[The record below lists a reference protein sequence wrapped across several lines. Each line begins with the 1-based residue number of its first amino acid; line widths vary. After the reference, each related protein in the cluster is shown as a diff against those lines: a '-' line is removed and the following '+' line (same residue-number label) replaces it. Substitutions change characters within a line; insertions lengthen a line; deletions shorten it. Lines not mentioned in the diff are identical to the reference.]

1 MRILFSTVS
10 PASYMAPPRLAD
22 DQINCGPEWPDAIA
36 PDGRVRSLKT
46 PLGEYDIASV
56 LHRLPADQQPDAVVC
71 LVDASWRNQPRNLA
85 AFAGPKAL
93 LIADTHHLQSPV
105 IGMLQYVA
113 GEVYD
118 RIVFLYDRHHV
129 DFFRSAGLENVYW
142 FPGLTF
148 PHGDATV
155 RAARKARRAP
165 QVAFVGQVGKHHPRR
180 AHLVEAMKLCKVPLA
195 LKQLSQKDALAHYG
209 ASLLGFNASL
219 NGDLNLRALEILS
232 SGAALITDRLSPESG
247 LTQLW
252 TEGRDILTYSCAD
265 ELVERIEHAL
275 AHPRET
281 EAIGAAG
288 AAWFDTYFNAQ
299 RRREDFT
306 ALLVDGRQSEAFALP
321 PREATR
327 IFLGGDTDHL
337 LQTLMVYEGVQE
349 LHRKQETVRVAIGAS
364 VAPDIAD
371 IFATLPR
378 VRVEQGGGAHA
389 ADIAIFGR
397 DDATTALTSGASRAW
412 CYDAQ
417 PEDFSPLADR
427 LAEANFQ
434 LVSQDVAVFCQAQPV
449 LPADMPGAAG
459 APHILVYTDDPSAGG
474 VAQYNHSLMTA
485 LVRAGYRVTC
495 VQTESDTPLVREQR
509 TLGIQHRWIGYDT
522 RVEFMRMI
530 KDQEDAQRLL
540 GAAKPDFIVFSDCCP
555 GSNIAA
561 RQVARMLKIPYMVV
575 VGFVDD
581 YLVDRF
587 RAALPLIAAQYAAA
601 KAVVAVSKQ
610 NLELLIRDFG
620 LPPERGCLI
629 YNGRPERFFAPR
641 NEVVRAKLR
650 AELGLSDTDV
660 LSLTTARFESVK
672 GYDYQIDAAKALAAR
687 GALKLHFAWAGEGK
701 HREHLEK
708 RIAAAGLTGRIHL
721 LGHRWDVADWYD
733 AADIFLL
740 PSDAEGMPLSIME
753 AMAKSLPVAACA
765 VSGIPEQM
773 GETGRLLPNGRTS
786 RDAVV
791 QELSITL
798 EQWAADATLRASLGA
813 AARARAEA
821 FFQEPQMLQRT
832 LELIGSHLPGRQLL
846 AEAAVVN

>member
-1 MRILFSTVS
+1 MRILLSTVS
-10 PASYMAPPRLAD
+10 PASYMAPPRLSD
-22 DQINCGPEWPDAIA
+22 DQIVCGPDWPDDLS
-36 PDGRVRSLKT
+36 PDGRVLSLKT
-46 PLGEYDIASV
+46 PLGEYDINSV
-56 LHRLPADQQPDAVVC
+56 LQRIPGDQQPDAIVC

-85 AFAGPKAL
+85 AFPGLKAL
-93 LIADTHHLQSPV
+93 LIADTHHLQSPL

-129 DFFRSAGLENVYW
+129 DFFRSAGLDNVFW
-142 FPGLTF
+142 FPGLTL
-148 PHGDATV
+148 PHNDATV
-155 RAARKARRAP
+155 RAARKSRRVA

-180 AHLVEAMKLCKVPLA
+180 AHLVEAMKLCKLPLA

-247 LTQLW
+247 LAQLW
-252 TEGRDILTYSCAD
+252 TEGRDVLTYSCAD

-288 AAWFDTYFNAQ
+288 AKWFDTHFNAQ
-299 RRREDFT
+299 RRRDDFA
-306 ALLVDGRQSEAFALP
+306 ALLVDGRHPEAFALP
-321 PREATR
+321 SRESTR
-327 IFLGGDTDHL
+327 IFLGGNTDHL

-364 VAPDIAD
+364 VIPDMAAM
-371 IFATLPR
+371 FATLPR
-378 VRVEQGGGAHA
+378 VRVEQGGGEPG
-389 ADIAIFGR
+389 ADIAIFAR
-397 DDATTALTSGASRAW
+397 DDAKTAITSGASRAW

-417 PEDFSPLADR
+417 PEDFAPLADQ
-427 LAEANFQ
+427 LAESNFQ
-434 LVSQDVAVFCQAQPV
+434 LVSEDVAVFCQSLPE
-449 LPADMPGAAG
+449 LPAEVAADAT

-485 LVRAGYRVTC
+485 LVRVGYRVTC

-522 RVEFMRMI
+522 RVESLRMI
-530 KDQEDAQRLL
+530 KDTADAQRLL
-540 GAAKPDFIVFSDCCP
+540 GEDKPDFVVFSDCCP

-581 YLVDRF
+581 YLVERYQ
-587 RAALPLIAAQYAAA
+587 AALPLIAAQYAAA

-629 YNGRPERFFAPR
+629 YNGRPARFFAPR
-641 NEVVRAKLR
+641 NEAARAKLR
-650 AELGLSDTDV
+650 AELGLTETDV
-660 LSLTTARFESVK
+660 LSLTTARLESVK
-672 GYDYQIDAAKALAAR
+672 GYDYQIDAAKALATR
-687 GALKLHFAWAGEGK
+687 GALHVHFAWAGEGK

-753 AMAKSLPVAACA
+753 AMAKSLPVAASA

-773 GETGRLLPNGRTS
+773 GETGRLLPNGRAS
-786 RDAVV
+786 RETLV
-791 QELSITL
+791 QELAAVL
-798 EQWAADATLRASLGA
+798 EQWSNDAALRAHLGN
-813 AARARAEA
+813 AARARAESL
-821 FFQEPQMLQRT
+821 FQEPQMLERT
-832 LELIGSHLPGRQLL
+832 LELIGRDFTNQTAPTL
-846 AEAAVVN
+846 AAAI

>member
-1 MRILFSTVS
+1 MRILLSTVS
-10 PASYMAPPRLAD
+10 PASYMAPPRLSD
-22 DQINCGPEWPDAIA
+22 DQITCGPECPDAFA
-36 PDGRVRSLKT
+36 PDGRVLSLQT
-46 PLGEYDIASV
+46 PVGEYDIASV
-56 LHRLPADQQPDAVVC
+56 LQRLPADQQPDAVVC
-71 LVDASWRNQPRNLA
+71 LVDATWRNQPRNLA
-85 AFAGPKAL
+85 AFPGPKAL
-93 LIADTHHLQSPV
+93 LIADTHHLQSPL

-129 DFFRSAGLENVYW
+129 DFFRSAGLDNIFW

-148 PHGDATV
+148 PHNDATV
-155 RAARKARRAP
+155 RAARKTRRAA
-165 QVAFVGQVGKHHPRR
+165 QVAFVGQVGQYHPRR
-180 AHLVEAMKLCKVPLA
+180 AHLIEAMKLCKVPLA
-195 LKQLSQKDALAHYG
+195 IKQLSQKESLAHYG

-219 NGDLNLRALEILS
+219 NGDLNLRAMEILA

-247 LTQLW
+247 LAQLW
-252 TEGRDILTYSCAD
+252 TDGRDVLAYSCAD

-281 EAIGAAG
+281 EAIGSAG
-288 AAWFDTYFNAQ
+288 AKWFDTHFHAQ
-299 RRREDFT
+299 RRRDDFT
-306 ALLVDGRQSEAFALP
+306 ALLVDGRQPEAFALP
-321 PREATR
+321 PRETTR
-327 IFLGGDTDHL
+327 IFLGGNTDHL

-349 LHRKQETVRVAIGAS
+349 LHRKQEAVRVTIGAS
-364 VAPDIAD
+364 VAPDIAAM
-371 IFATLPR
+371 FATLPR
-378 VRVEQGGGAHA
+378 VRVEQGEGEPG

-397 DDATTALTSGASRAW
+397 DDAMTAVTSGAARAW

-417 PEDFSPLADR
+417 PEDFAPLADH
-427 LAEANFQ
+427 LAESNFQ
-434 LVSQDVAVFCQAQPV
+434 LVSQDVAVFCQVPPTPPEATAI
-449 LPADMPGAAG
+449 PAT
-459 APHILVYTDDPSAGG
+459 APHLLVYTDDPSAGG

-495 VQTESDTPLVREQR
+495 VQTESDNPLVREQR
-509 TLGIQHRWIGYDT
+509 ALGIQHRWIGYDT

-530 KDQEDAQRLL
+530 KDTDDAQRLL
-540 GAAKPDFIVFSDCCP
+540 GEDQPDFVVFSDCCP

-561 RQVARMLKIPYMVV
+561 RQVARMLKIPYLVV

-587 RAALPLIAAQYAAA
+587 QAALPLIAAQYAAA
-601 KAVVAVSKQ
+601 QSVVAVSKQ
-610 NLELLIRDFG
+610 NLELLVNRFG

-641 NEVVRAKLR
+641 NEAIRAKLR
-650 AELGLSDTDV
+650 AELGLTEADV
-660 LSLTTARFESVK
+660 LSLTTARLESVK
-672 GYDYQIDAAKALAAR
+672 GYDYQIDAAMALATR
-687 GALKLHFAWAGEGK
+687 GALNVHFAWAGEGK

-753 AMAKSLPVAACA
+753 AMAKRLPVAASA

-786 RDAVV
+786 RDALV
-791 QELSITL
+791 QELAATL
-798 EQWAADATLRASLGA
+798 EQWGADAALRASLGT
-813 AARARAEA
+813 AARARADA
-821 FFQEPQMLQRT
+821 LFQEPQMLQRT
-832 LELIGSHLPGRQLL
+832 LELIGRHMPIP
-846 AEAAVVN
+846 AEASHATSK